1 MSRLPLSRRDVLLFL
16 SALPLTTPVAMAQP
30 STGTATCAAPAR
42 PTRAQTEGPYF
53 RRNAPSRANLAT
65 DDPRGERLHL
75 QGIVVGRDC
84 VPVPGAVV
92 DLWQTDSAGAYDN
105 AGFRLRGHQLTAANG
120 SFAFETVVPGLYPG
134 RTRHLHVKIAAP
146 GRPVLTTQLYFP
158 GEPGNA
164 TDRIFD
170 ASLVMTVVRSQG
182 VKVGTFTFVLP

>member
-1 MSRLPLSRRDVLLFL
+1 MSRLPLSRRDALLFL
-16 SALPLTTPVAMAQP
+16 SALPLTTSVSMAQS
-30 STGTATCAAPAR
+30 STGTANCAAPVR
-42 PTRAQTEGPYF
+42 PTRVQTEGPYF
-53 RRNAPSRANLAT
+53 KRNAPSRADLAT
-65 DDPRGERLHL
+65 DDPRGERLRL

-84 VPVPGAVV
+84 GPVPGAVV

-105 AGFRLRGHQLTAANG
+105 AGFRLRGNQLTAANG

-170 ASLVMTVVRSQG
+170 ASLVMAVARSESA
-182 VKVGTFTFVLP
+182 KVGTFTFVLP

>member
-1 MSRLPLSRRDVLLFL
+1 MSCLPLSRRDALLFL
-16 SALPLTTPVAMAQP
+16 SALPLTTSVAMAQS
-30 STGTATCAAPAR
+30 STGTATCAPPVR

-53 RRNAPSRANLAT
+53 RRNAPSRADLAT
-65 DDPRGERLHL
+65 DDPRGERLRL
-75 QGIVVGRDC
+75 LGIVVGRDC
-84 VPVPGAVV
+84 TPVPGAVV
-92 DLWQTDSAGAYDN
+92 DLWQTDRAGAYDN
-105 AGFRLRGHQLTAANG
+105 AGFRLRGNQLTAANG

-170 ASLVMTVVRSQG
+170 ASLVMTVARSQG